1 MCVVIVQRI
10 FHMNFGT
17 MTAKEIFQA
26 NDNILQAY
34 ENKLAGGNQ
43 LVTFKQGWS

>member
-34 ENKLAGGNQ
+34 ENKLELNSGPLDTNAATG
-43 LVTFKQGWS
+43 